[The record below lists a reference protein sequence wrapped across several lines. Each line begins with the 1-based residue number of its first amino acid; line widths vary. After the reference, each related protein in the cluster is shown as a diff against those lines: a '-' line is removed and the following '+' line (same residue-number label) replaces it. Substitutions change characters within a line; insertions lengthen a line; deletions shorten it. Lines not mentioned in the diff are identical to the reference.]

1 MDDLTGKQLGAYQ
14 IAAPLGV
21 GGMATV
27 YRAYQPKMERY
38 VALKVLGRHF
48 SGDPEFVSRFSQE
61 ARLIAQ
67 LEHPNILPIYDFGE
81 SDGYTYM
88 AMRLVK
94 GGSLADKLLKHG
106 KLELTQINRI
116 ITQVGGALDYAHEKK
131 VIHRDLKP
139 GNVLIDEFGS
149 CLLTDFGIAKIIET
163 TSHLTHTG
171 GILGTPFYISP
182 EQGSGKQIDNRSDI
196 YALGVVLYHMTVGDV
211 PYKADTPMAVVF
223 KHVHDPLPFPRQQAP
238 DLPEPIEQII
248 LKALAKSPNDRYSTA
263 NQLVNAF
270 QSAMEQI
277 TFDMDKTQGPIPE
290 VDQTQIYD
298 KIPTDQD
305 ILAAKPSDKPLPAI
319 SEIQESDDKKSSDAI
334 NVKVSTGRRWI
345 YVFLTTIL
353 LAGLAGAVWR
363 YYNFIRSEPILKVD
377 AIPAGA
383 AVYIDDEYVGIASVQ
398 IDELPPGAHKV
409 RISKKGYIDYEKNIF
424 IEIGSPQ
431 YIRAKLTSRPY
442 GRLELKS
449 APPGAQV
456 SIDNTIRGNTPI
468 IIENLPAG
476 NQKVVI
482 NKKGYEKKTLQ
493 VSIQAGDYKIMDVQL
508 KPVVKPLPYGRLE
521 LKSSPEGAQVSIDN
535 TIRGNTPI
543 IIENLPA
550 GNQKVIINKKGYE
563 KKTLQ
568 VSIKA
573 GEYKT
578 LDVQLKPVVKPG
590 PKKKISNDIGMEF
603 VYIQP
608 GTFKMGSPSAEQGRY
623 KDEHQHRV
631 TLTRGYYIQTTEVTQ
646 HQWEAVMGNNPSSFK
661 NACGKDCPVER
672 VSWHDAQAFIRK
684 LNQMEGTTQ
693 YRLPTEAQWE
703 YACRAGSTS
712 RFSFGNS
719 DGLLDF
725 FGWYK
730 TNSVMTH
737 AVGQKPANPWGL

>member
-1 MDDLTGKQLGAYQ
+1 
-14 IAAPLGV
+14 
-21 GGMATV
+21 
-27 YRAYQPKMERY
+27 
-38 VALKVLGRHF
+38 
-48 SGDPEFVSRFSQE
+48 
-61 ARLIAQ
+61 
-67 LEHPNILPIYDFGE
+67 
-81 SDGYTYM
+81 
-88 AMRLVK
+88 
-94 GGSLADKLLKHG
+94 
-106 KLELTQINRI
+106 
-116 ITQVGGALDYAHEKK
+116 
-131 VIHRDLKP
+131 
-139 GNVLIDEFGS
+139 
-149 CLLTDFGIAKIIET
+149 
-163 TSHLTHTG
+163 
-171 GILGTPFYISP
+171 
-182 EQGSGKQIDNRSDI
+182 
-196 YALGVVLYHMTVGDV
+196 
-211 PYKADTPMAVVF
+211 
-223 KHVHDPLPFPRQQAP
+223 
-238 DLPEPIEQII
+238 
-248 LKALAKSPNDRYSTA
+248 
-263 NQLVNAF
+263 
-270 QSAMEQI
+270 
-277 TFDMDKTQGPIPE
+277 
-290 VDQTQIYD
+290 
-298 KIPTDQD
+298 
-305 ILAAKPSDKPLPAI
+305 
-319 SEIQESDDKKSSDAI
+319 
-334 NVKVSTGRRWI
+334 
-345 YVFLTTIL
+345 
-353 LAGLAGAVWR
+353 
-363 YYNFIRSEPILKVD
+363 
-377 AIPAGA
+377 
-383 AVYIDDEYVGIASVQ
+383 
-398 IDELPPGAHKV
+398 
-409 RISKKGYIDYEKNIF
+409 
-424 IEIGSPQ
+424 
-431 YIRAKLTSRPY
+431 
-442 GRLELKS
+442 
-449 APPGAQV
+449 
-456 SIDNTIRGNTPI
+456 
-468 IIENLPAG
+468 
-476 NQKVVI
+476 
-482 NKKGYEKKTLQ
+482 YEKKTLQ

-646 HQWEAVMGNNPSSFK
+646 HQWEAVMGNNPSSFR

-737 AVGQKPANPWGL
+737 AVGQKPANPWGLYDMHGNVWEWCQDWYGDYPSGSKTDPIGPRSGDYRVRRGGSWRSNATNCRSAHRYSFTPDSRYDNTGFRLARIPQ